1 MKARPHFLLGF
12 VLALFSIAA
21 GQDAQQPDLNQRILE
36 LNQLQGEVGEYRV
49 GSGDLIEIQVFG
61 VEELSRSVRVSASGG
76 VTLPFVGHLDAA
88 GSTTMEIEARLKSLL
103 EEKEFIKNPEVTVLV
118 TEYRSQ
124 PVQVLGAVNNAGRYF
139 LNRPLRLTGVLA
151 MAGGIDPELAGSE
164 VVITRDKPAAS
175 GEVQVREVLRVDLNR
190 LLQQGDVLQNI
201 VIQSGDVVHVPEREA
216 RLFYVIGDVHRPGAF
231 ELPDK
236 RDLRITQALAQAG
249 GTMKT
254 AKNSKGLLV
263 RFDEAGQRQDIKL
276 NLNRIMRGKN
286 TDIPVLPNDVIFV
299 PGSTAKSI
307 GYGLLGVVPRA
318 LSDAIRR

>member
-88 GSTTMEIEARLKSLL
+88 GSTTMQIEARLKSLL